1 MTSENSELFFFKGN
15 KMKDFLDVQSHEHQ
29 WPKPYMFLLFL
40 IFELDLLKESIFYN
54 WENEDYRCNS
64 FVLVK

>member
-1 MTSENSELFFFKGN
+1 
-15 KMKDFLDVQSHEHQ
+15 MKDFLDVQSNEHQ
-29 WPKPYMFLLFL
+29 WPKPYMFFLFL